1 MVTIWPKNIPYTTHC
16 YSIQRYRNSSFKTD
30 ESSSPLSCIRIL
42 MLKPKLGH
50 QKYNPSQETYPSRGG
65 GDIFKILVRVTPT
78 RDTLMFISS
87 KDYFQEFSETSIVMT
102 YPARAWYVASDEEFS
117 LLGPFPCV
125 AVGRHFLPETISS
138 ELGLERTFSYP
149 RWELIYAM
157 QPALTLP
164 QSLFPVQKM
173 SFTAN
178 LQIIRIFQPC

>member
-1 MVTIWPKNIPYTTHC
+1 
-16 YSIQRYRNSSFKTD
+16 
-30 ESSSPLSCIRIL
+30 
-42 MLKPKLGH
+42 
-50 QKYNPSQETYPSRGG
+50 
-65 GDIFKILVRVTPT
+65 
-78 RDTLMFISS
+78 MFISS

-102 YPARAWYVASDEEFS
+102 YPARAWYVASDEDFS

-178 LQIIRIFQPC
+178 LQIIRFFSHGLYVIFEFQPLYPSGLPWIQLQLLVQLNSLFKQWWSGRCLAGGPICYFSGYPWLPRATGQKALG